1 MKIFST
7 LDQYQYQMNDKK
19 LNIMIFDDNIQF
31 INSRSQ
37 YLKEE

>member
-1 MKIFST
+1 